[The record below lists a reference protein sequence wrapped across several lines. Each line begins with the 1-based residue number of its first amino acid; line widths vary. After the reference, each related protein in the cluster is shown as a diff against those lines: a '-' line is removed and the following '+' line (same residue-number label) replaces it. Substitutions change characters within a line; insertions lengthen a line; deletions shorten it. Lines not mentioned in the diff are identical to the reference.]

1 MIELY
6 KITEGN
12 STKATITSAVDS
24 VVFGGETYV
33 PTAVKRSK
41 IISRPDLLQNRI
53 TLQMSVHEML
63 GLDLLA
69 EVNNNL
75 AHRLI
80 IYRGEGTNFEQIW
93 AGSLIEQGC
102 SGEVATITYGGGGIS
117 LRQLGDRRPFQ
128 RRCPFILYDS
138 STCRA
143 TPQTASVRVTG
154 INSTK
159 DILLVSGL
167 GSSEVGYYTGG
178 VLCPS
183 AVYNPD
189 NAGNSF
195 ISSHNKTAGDDQI
208 RLTTPVQV
216 SVGDNLSVLA
226 GCDRTWQTCY
236 SKFNNIVNFGGFPYL
251 PLENPYIAEV
261 CSDDGATIPILRLG
275 GNYAIY
281 IALDSSGS
289 MSRDA
294 NDQFLRYDLATFQ
307 ADVEAF
313 DAHSRFAIARN
324 QVKFIARNVV
334 NGLAAGGGTAV
345 FQIDMWSSS
354 WSRAVNRQ
362 LNLSAPLT
370 SSSLPIIDS
379 WFETVP
385 PGFETPLEGALST
398 WSTLGSRFL
407 AGRTDFSLP
416 FSRAE
421 TWFAQNNSADRIN
434 IMLFITDGRADP
446 ANSVN
451 IAANSPIVTKTAPFA
466 PPLDVNTYG
475 INIRLQETSNTE
487 RIVNTNTPVAV
498 VTVADPDLY
507 YRILF
512 IEDRAA
518 E

>member
-24 VVFGGETYV
+24 VVFGGETYI

-261 CSDDGATIPILRLG
+261 CSDDGAEFPILSLG

-289 MSRDA
+289 MAIDTTTT
-294 NDQFLRYDLATFQ
+294 NTFISYSGSTFAQ
-307 ADVEAF
+307 NLERF
-313 DAHSRFAIARN
+313 NTRSRFAVARN
-324 QVKFIARNVV
+324 QIKFIARNVV

-345 FQIDMWSSS
+345 FQIDMWSSG
-354 WSRAVNRQ
+354 RVATGTNRQ

-379 WFETVP
+379 WFETASDWSIS
-385 PGFETPLEGALST
+385 PGRYISG
-398 WSTLGSRFL
+398 STLFNV
-407 AGRTDFSLP
+407 P
-416 FSRAE
+416 FSNAE
-421 TWFAQNNSADRIN
+421 TWFAQNNSADRRN
-434 IMLFITDGRADP
+434 ILLFITDGLPSAD
-446 ANSVN
+446 SITRV
-451 IAANSPIVTKTAPFA
+451 ANSPIVTKTTPFA
-466 PPLDVNTYG
+466 PPLDVKTYG
-475 INIRLQETSNTE
+475 INIVLQDTSNTE
-487 RIVNTNTPVAV
+487 RVINTNTPVPV